1 MIVSEL
7 PANAGAFERTLG
19 QVNAERLNN
28 IRSQIPVLETLWD
41 AWSCPESELP
51 LLAWALSVDVWN
63 DDWPVKRKR
72 KVVAE
77 ALTYHRRKTTP
88 AGVRMALSYR
98 DAELVS
104 CNLPRHGF
112 FVDRAVSA
120 EREKVWAESL
130 PEIRIYDPA
139 VIVRSG
145 SPRRFA
151 GVNLFAR
158 GDARLSRKAVL
169 VEGGKETRLVI
180 RPQGLSEKITFPARR
195 RKMLIAGRGQSFRRA
210 GPRKLDETVL
220 AVRPSIAGGAYVRP
234 AAVDGDNGAFVAASK
249 KLQTGVEAR
258 FTPAGR
264 GGLRTVAPVA
274 IANGYISLKFSRKA
288 GVSTAHH
295 PLNVVGKSRVTRKP
309 FSACWTVGWSRQLP
323 RGRFAQ
329 GRKVAAASEPLV
341 LTFIEAIKAASA
353 LRDEDAI
360 SLKATRRLTFAD
372 IRNIPAGTKFG
383 DRRSI

>member
-1 MIVSEL
+1 MIVSEA
-7 PANAGAFERTLG
+7 PVNAGTFERALG
-19 QVNAERLNN
+19 QVNADRLDK
-28 IRSQIPVLETLWD
+28 IRGQIPVLETLWD

-104 CNLPRHGF
+104 YNLPRHGF
-112 FVDRAVSA
+112 FCDLAVSA
-120 EREKVWAESL
+120 AREKAWAENL

-139 VIVRSG
+139 ATVRPG
-145 SPRRFA
+145 PAHRFA
-151 GVNLFAR
+151 GLNLVAR

-169 VEGGKETRLVI
+169 VEGESETRLEI
-180 RPQGLSEKITFPARR
+180 RPQGLGEKIIFPARR
-195 RKMLIAGRGQSFRRA
+195 RAMLIAGCGQALRLA
-210 GPRKLDETVL
+210 GPRKLDETIL

-234 AAVDGDNGAFVAASK
+234 AAVNGDNGTFVAASRQ
-249 KLQTGVEAR
+249 LQTGVEAV

-264 GGLRTVAPVA
+264 GGRRTVAPVA
-274 IANGYISLKFSRKA
+274 IINGYTSLKYSGRSSA
-288 GVSTAHH
+288 ATAHH

-329 GRKVAAASEPLV
+329 GRKVAARSEPLV
-341 LTFIEAIKAASA
+341 LTFIEAVKAASA

-372 IRNIPAGTKFG
+372 IRNIKAGTRFG
-383 DRRSI
+383 DRRSN